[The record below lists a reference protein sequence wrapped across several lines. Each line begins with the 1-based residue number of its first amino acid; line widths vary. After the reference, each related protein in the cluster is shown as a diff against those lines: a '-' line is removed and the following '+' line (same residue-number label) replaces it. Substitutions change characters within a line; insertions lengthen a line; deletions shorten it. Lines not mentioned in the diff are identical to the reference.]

1 MPGQELDPVS
11 EKFAKAL
18 RTNALNFLT
27 DTVTFTASATKVK
40 STIQLFTTE
49 SAAANKFEKNVI
61 QNGQFPFT
69 YYCKGIKIVPYDPS
83 GALDI
88 DMGNKIMNNII
99 INWQKGAKQLM
110 RDQPIMLFP
119 AGAGIIGTKTTEA
132 AAQGTGTVGAGVNGS
147 ADIENYV
154 HINPETFEKG
164 EALDIKITLVN
175 DIANAITHDVKLM
188 FALVGVSAE
197 SIA

>member
-27 DTVTFTASATKVK
+27 DTITFTASATKAK
-40 STIQLFTTE
+40 ATIQLFTTE
-49 SAAANKFEKNVI
+49 SAAGNKFEKNVI

-69 YYCKGIKIVPYDPS
+69 YYCKGIKIIPYDPS

-88 DMGNKIMNNII
+88 DMAAKMMNNIV

-119 AGAGIIGTKTTEA
+119 AGAGIVGNKSSEA
-132 AAQGTGTVGAGVNGS
+132 ADAGTGKVGSGINGN

-175 DIANAITHDVKLM
+175 DIDNAIAHDVKLM